1 MARVKKRKLRL
12 MVSSTVYGI
21 EPILDQIHA
30 ILENFGYEV
39 WMSHAGTL
47 PVDPGVSAFESC
59 INAVRECD
67 IFMGMITNHYG
78 SGKDG
83 PDSLSIT
90 HQELDEAIALN
101 KPRWILAHSDVVMA
115 RRLLIDLGYKDC
127 DARKGLALKKGAS
140 VIDDLKLIDM
150 YEAAT
155 REDLKLKD
163 RTGNWVQKYQTKDD
177 ILRYIDRQFSAVE
190 RNRLLVD
197 RFNNNGG
204 EN

>member
-1 MARVKKRKLRL
+1 MAQAEVKKLRL
-12 MVSSTVYGI
+12 MVSSTVYGN
-21 EPILDQIHA
+21 ETILNQIHA
-30 ILENFGYEV
+30 ILESFGYEV

-59 INAVRECD
+59 LNAVRECD
-67 IFMGMITNHYG
+67 MFLGMITSYYG

-83 PDSLSIT
+83 PDSQSIT
-90 HQELDEAIALN
+90 HQELDEAIGLN

-115 RRLLIDLGYKDC
+115 RRLLIDLGYKDS
-127 DARKGLALKKGAS
+127 DARKDLALKKGAV

-177 ILRYIDRQFSAVE
+177 ILRYVNRQFANVE
-190 RNRLLVD
+190 RNRLLVE
-197 RFNNNGG
+197 RFNNKGG
-204 EN
+204 AS

>member
-1 MARVKKRKLRL
+1 
-12 MVSSTVYGI
+12 MVSSTVYGN
-21 EPILDQIHA
+21 ETILNQIHA
-30 ILENFGYEV
+30 ILESFGYEV

-59 INAVRECD
+59 LNAVRECD
-67 IFMGMITNHYG
+67 MFLGMITSYYG

-83 PDSLSIT
+83 PDSQSIT
-90 HQELDEAIALN
+90 HQELDEAIGLN

-115 RRLLIDLGYKDC
+115 RRLLIDLGYKDS
-127 DARKGLALKKGAS
+127 DARKDLALKKGAV

-177 ILRYIDRQFSAVE
+177 ILRYVNRQFANVE
-190 RNRLLVD
+190 RNRLLVE
-197 RFNNNGG
+197 RFNNKGG
-204 EN
+204 AS